1 MIFLWDS
8 FCLLFSFVVVFP
20 VLPFVEVG
28 GFGFSVAFPK
38 GGMGYGGA
46 VFQVFPF
53 GFNFLVN
60 FSHQ

>member
-1 MIFLWDS
+1 M
-8 FCLLFSFVVVFP
+8 
-20 VLPFVEVG
+20 LPFVEVVD
-28 GFGFSVAFPK
+28 FGFSVTFPI